1 MKKHN
6 LLKVTLLVLL
16 LVVIGTWFLPVYTVS
31 SASEGFTIQESIKV
45 GLFNLAS
52 YVGIVLQV
60 FGPVLLYVLSIGALY
75 GVLYQIP
82 QYRMLLDKIA
92 DGFKGK
98 EWLFMTIV
106 GVVFALLSSMA
117 GLSVVLMLLFP
128 FVISVILLMG
138 YNRTTAALLVV
149 GSVIAGL
156 IGSVFDVNGVYG
168 ISAIFSQIGFED
180 AWNLAKLDVIWKIV
194 LLVVS
199 LALVLVNTFMYGKN
213 HKKNDVDLEKSHLVP
228 KKVKATNGKKIYPLV
243 IVMDILLVVLT
254 LAFISWDLFEVKLFE
269 DLTNGFISPTG
280 SSFVKGLYGGLNT
293 VLGITV
299 NNSTNNVFGHWTM
312 TEASL
317 VVFLA
322 TGLIAYLYRL
332 NFNKF
337 ITSVEEGVKKSLRPA
352 LLVVIAYMILVVM
365 VTVPYEFSFLR
376 HIIDLE
382 SGFNLFIMCIV
393 AFVFCFFT
401 VESYYGIATAGS
413 FVTLSNISTDHVG
426 IIALIWQSMYGL
438 AMLISPTS
446 VILLATLSYVDISYG
461 EWWKAVWKLFLEL
474 FAAIL
479 IILLL
484 FNM

>member
-138 YNRTTAALLVV
+138 YDRTTAALLVV

-168 ISAIFSQIGFED
+168 ISAVFSQIGFED

-199 LALVLVNTFMYGKN
+199 FFVLISDPET
-213 HKKNDVDLEKSHLVP
+213 
-228 KKVKATNGKKIYPLV
+228 
-243 IVMDILLVVLT
+243 VVLSEFAPLRPVALSVVWLELLPVLLSET
-254 LAFISWDLFEVKLFE
+254 VL
-269 DLTNGFISPTG
+269 
-280 SSFVKGLYGGLNT
+280 SSFVV
-293 VLGITV
+293 VL
-299 NNSTNNVFGHWTM
+299 S
-312 TEASL
+312 AL
-317 VVFLA
+317 VRYVL
-322 TGLIAYLYRL
+322 LSRL
-332 NFNKF
+332 
-337 ITSVEEGVKKSLRPA
+337 L
-352 LLVVIAYMILVVM
+352 
-365 VTVPYEFSFLR
+365 TVP
-376 HIIDLE
+376 
-382 SGFNLFIMCIV
+382 
-393 AFVFCFFT
+393 
-401 VESYYGIATAGS
+401 
-413 FVTLSNISTDHVG
+413 
-426 IIALIWQSMYGL
+426 
-438 AMLISPTS
+438 
-446 VILLATLSYVDISYG
+446 
-461 EWWKAVWKLFLEL
+461 
-474 FAAIL
+474 
-479 IILLL
+479 
-484 FNM
+484 